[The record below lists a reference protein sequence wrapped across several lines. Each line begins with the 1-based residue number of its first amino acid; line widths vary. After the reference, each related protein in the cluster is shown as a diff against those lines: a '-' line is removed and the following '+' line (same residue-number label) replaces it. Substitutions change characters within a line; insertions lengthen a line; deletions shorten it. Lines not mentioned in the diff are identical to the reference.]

1 MVAQVSRPADAEK
14 ETSPVSPIVEEQQ
27 TSSAS
32 QVPSPSK
39 PKKYVR
45 HQDALPT
52 AQEESSI
59 ETADADIA
67 QEMADLIARM
77 DNFEQQLLSE

>member
-1 MVAQVSRPADAEK
+1 LTTTYE
-14 ETSPVSPIVEEQQ
+14 ETP
-27 TSSAS
+27 
-32 QVPSPSK
+32 
-39 PKKYVR
+39 
-45 HQDALPT
+45 
-52 AQEESSI
+52 I